1 MSIKP
6 IDMQTNIAQMHE
18 VARNAQVKSEAV
30 VEQQHVL
37 DKESLER
44 SRLANARLEENK
56 KAEKNTIM
64 PEEKRHSRGG
74 TYGGREGGGGER
86 EEENPPPTDE
96 KIGRFID
103 VKK

>member
-18 VARNAQVKSEAV
+18 VARNAQAKTEAV
-30 VEQQHVL
+30 VEQQHLL
-37 DKESLER
+37 DKESIEK
-44 SRLANARLEENK
+44 SRLAKARLEENK

-64 PEEKRHSRGG
+64 REEKRHSRGG
-74 TYGGREGGGGER
+74 SKEGRGEEDTQK
-86 EEENPPPTDE
+86 EEERAPQPDE
-96 KIGRFID
+96 KIGRIID